1 MRGTNVRQHPLTPA
15 LSPTIR
21 PPLYS
26 SPSVG
31 ERGQKLVRDSSE
43 VEMTPIESMGT
54 RRLVLALMFLAM
66 IVGPRFTEQALT
78 LAEEKTAPSK
88 TAEGDSE
95 DWQIIQMSGQKV
107 GYAHATTKTEV
118 RDGKTIYITEIVTRL
133 TIKRFGGE
141 LISVVNQRTEED
153 GDGHLLSFSL
163 LQDNPPAS
171 KTESKG
177 RVSGNVLTL
186 ETSSSGKS
194 FTREIKLP
202 DDLKSS
208 VWFDRQLKDTPMK
221 VGETRSFKTFEPGL
235 ARVTEVSIKQI
246 EPGET
251 KLLSGKVVKLQR
263 SEMRQSIL
271 PLIVTTAYADDAGEM
286 LKSSIGLLG
295 METFTCTAEE
305 ALKEIEAANLDLGVD
320 TIIKA
325 GVIDRAFDSRMITYR
340 LEPTDYDPRAV
351 FPDSMTQ
358 QLVPAENGTYQLVVT
373 ALDAGTEGTEP
384 APEPKYLASSRF
396 IDLDDEQIIKLANEM
411 AGPETD
417 PVKIAIAGEK
427 FVHGH
432 LKLKNFSSAMATAS
446 EVARSQSGDC
456 TEHGILLAA
465 LLRTK
470 KIPSRVVTGLVYAT
484 SLKGFGGHMWTEAYL
499 KGRWV
504 PLDATLAHGHGDA
517 VHLKTGDSAL
527 EDSSALPVESFLP
540 LIHTI
545 GRTKLAVEKAE
556 Y

>member
-1 MRGTNVRQHPLTPA
+1 MTSIEP
-15 LSPTIR
+15 
-21 PPLYS
+21 
-26 SPSVG
+26 VG
-31 ERGQKLVRDSSE
+31 K
-43 VEMTPIESMGT
+43 
-54 RRLVLALMFLAM
+54 RRLALALQFLVM
-66 IVGPRFTEQALT
+66 IVGTLFCPPSFTQADDKAAAT
-78 LAEEKTAPSK
+78 TSD
-88 TAEGDSE
+88 TD

-107 GYAHATTKTEV
+107 GYAHATTQTEV

-133 TIKRFGGE
+133 TIKRFGGQ

-153 GDGHLLSFSL
+153 SDGHLLSFYL
-163 LQDNPPAS
+163 LQDNPPTS
-171 KTESKG
+171 KTESRG
-177 RVSGNVLTL
+177 RVNGNVLTL
-186 ETSSSGKS
+186 ETTSSGKP

-202 DDLKSS
+202 DELKSS
-208 VWFDRQLKDTPMK
+208 VWFDRQLKDNPMK

-235 ARVTEVSIKQI
+235 AKVTEVTIKQI

-251 KLLSGKVVKLQR
+251 KLLSGKVATLQR

-271 PLIVTTAYADDAGEM
+271 PLIVTTAYTDDAGEM

-295 METFTCTAEE
+295 METFTCTSEE
-305 ALKEIEAANLDLGVD
+305 ALKEIESAHLDLGVD
-320 TIIKA
+320 TIIKT
-325 GVIDRAFDSRMITYR
+325 GVIDRAFESRKITYR
-340 LEPTDYDPRAV
+340 LEPTDYEPQAV
-351 FPDSMTQ
+351 FPNSLTQ
-358 QLVPAENGTYQLVVT
+358 QLVAGDKGAFQLVIT

-384 APEPKYLASSRF
+384 APDPKYLSSSRF
-396 IDLDDEQIIKLANEM
+396 IDLDDTEIIKLANEM
-411 AGPETD
+411 AGTETD
-417 PVKIAIAGEK
+417 PVQIALAGEK

-432 LKLKNFSSAMATAS
+432 LQLKNFSSAMATAS
-446 EVARSQSGDC
+446 EVARSGSGDC

-465 LLRTK
+465 LLRVK
-470 KIPSRVVTGLVYAT
+470 KIPSRVVTGLVYAN

-504 PLDATLAHGHGDA
+504 PLDATLAYGHGDA

-545 GRTKLAVEKAE
+545 GRTKLTVEKVE